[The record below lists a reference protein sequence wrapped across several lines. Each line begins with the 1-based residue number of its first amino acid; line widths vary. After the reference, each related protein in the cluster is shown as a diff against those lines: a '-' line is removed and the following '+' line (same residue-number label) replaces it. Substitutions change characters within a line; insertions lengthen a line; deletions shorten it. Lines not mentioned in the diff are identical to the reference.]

1 VGGVTARVFRSSAAP
16 ATTENLD
23 HATLG
28 ALWRGAPC
36 HPTNSLSSAAPL
48 QQRCRHCTKVH
59 TIATRGRVS
68 QTKSNKSDCLWTIF
82 CTSLAR
88 LHGRRELGFKKIVVE
103 FHPPTDMHLEFKE
116 RQTHGYTH
124 TRTHI
129 LIRPIGFYTG
139 TQGAPKVWGG
149 VVESRHSEP
158 LSR

>member
-1 VGGVTARVFRSSAAP
+1 VGGVTARVFRSSAVP

-48 QQRCRHCTKVH
+48 QQRCRHCTKVY

-88 LHGRRELGFKKIVVE
+88 LHGRRELGFKKLGME
-103 FHPPTDMHLEFKE
+103 FHPPTDMHLEFRE
-116 RQTHGYTH
+116 RDRHRD
-124 TRTHI
+124 TRTR
-129 LIRPIGFYTG
+129 IRT
-139 TQGAPKVWGG
+139 
-149 VVESRHSEP
+149 HS
-158 LSR
+158 SDR